1 MFRKFILF
9 IFAAQKEKQINFLHM
24 KLFKS
29 LFFIALMFSL
39 TLPLSSQTIHSFTLQ
54 EAIDYAMQNNYD
66 VIYSEM
72 NIAAAKQQMKEATAF
87 GLPQLSGAIE
97 YNDNLERPTTL
108 LPGEFISPPSPEP
121 IPIQFGTRYSTN
133 AGLFASQL
141 IFSGK
146 YIVGLQTAKLFLEKA
161 NVDFFKDKVAITQQV
176 ADSYYNVLSTEE
188 ALSVI
193 DSTLTVTA
201 KLARETRKIYE
212 VGFAEDIDVD
222 QLELLVSDLQANR
235 IYFQN
240 QLQIT
245 NSYLK
250 FYLGIDSKDSIILT
264 DNVSSL
270 IDEKLKQ
277 TLGEQEF
284 DYTQNV
290 DYVSLNKQKEIRMMQ
305 VKLEKTEY
313 MPTLSA
319 SINLQTNAQTDAWS
333 FLSIDQRWY
342 ASSVFGVSL
351 QLPIWTSGER
361 SAKVE
366 QAKIAYDQIEV
377 RQEQLINSLNLQYE
391 AAITEYFNAFSVYQ
405 NKEKAKQVAEK
416 IFKKTSIKFTEGMAS
431 SLDILNTQT
440 QFLQSEQDYI
450 NASLA
455 LLKAGQEL
463 DKLLTKSV
471 NY

>member
-1 MFRKFILF
+1 
-9 IFAAQKEKQINFLHM
+9 M
-24 KLFKS
+24 KLTTRLS
-29 LFFIALMFSL
+29 VIALLFSL
-39 TLPLSSQTIHSFTLQ
+39 SLPLSSQTVHSFSLK

-72 NIAAAKQQMKEATAF
+72 NIAVAKQQMKEATAF
-87 GLPQLSGAIE
+87 GLPQLSGAID
-97 YNDNLERPTTL
+97 YSDNIERPTTL
-108 LPGEFISPPSPEP
+108 LPGEFTNPPSPDP
-121 IPIQFGTRYSTN
+121 IPIQFGTKYSTN
-133 AGLFASQL
+133 AGLYASQL

-193 DSTLTVTA
+193 DSTLKVTA
-201 KLARETRKIYE
+201 KLARETREIYE

-250 FYLGIDSKDSIILT
+250 FYLGIDSQDSIVLT
-264 DNVSSL
+264 DNVNSL
-270 IDEKLKQ
+270 IEGKLSE
-277 TLGEQEF
+277 TLGEQKF

-290 DYVSLNKQKEIRMMQ
+290 DYVSLTKQKEIRMMQ

-313 MPTLSA
+313 MPTLLA
-319 SINLQTNAQTDAWS
+319 SINLQTNAQTDTWS

-351 QLPIWTSGER
+351 QMPIWSSGER
-361 SAKVE
+361 AAKVK

-377 RQEQLINSLNLQYE
+377 RQDQLVNSLNLQYN
-391 AAITEYFNAFSVYQ
+391 AALNEYFNAFTVYE
-405 NKEKAKQVAEK
+405 NKEKAKLVAEK
-416 IFKKTSIKFTEGMAS
+416 IFKKTSVKFTEGMAS

>member
-1 MFRKFILF
+1 
-9 IFAAQKEKQINFLHM
+9 
-24 KLFKS
+24 
-29 LFFIALMFSL
+29 
-39 TLPLSSQTIHSFTLQ
+39 
-54 EAIDYAMQNNYD
+54 MQNNYD

-72 NIAAAKQQMKEATAF
+72 NIAAAKQQMKQATAF
-87 GLPQLSGAIE
+87 GLPQLSGAID
-97 YNDNLERPTTL
+97 YADNLEIPTTL
-108 LPGEFISPPSPEP
+108 LPGEFVGQPGIDV
-121 IPIQFGTRYSTN
+121 PIQFGTEYSMN
-133 AGLFASQL
+133 AGLYASQL

-176 ADSYYNVLSTEE
+176 ANSYYNVLSTEE

-201 KLARETRKIYE
+201 KLARETRQIFE

-240 QLQIT
+240 QLVIT

-250 FYLGIDSKDSIILT
+250 FYLGIDSKDSIVLT
-264 DNVSSL
+264 DNVNSL
-270 IDEKLKQ
+270 IERKLSE

-284 DYTQNV
+284 DYKQNV
-290 DYVSLNKQKEIRMMQ
+290 DYVSLIKQKEIRMMQ
-305 VKLEKTEY
+305 VKLERTEY
-313 MPTLSA
+313 MPTLMA
-319 SINLQTNAQTDAWS
+319 NINLKTNAQSNTWDFFNTS
-333 FLSIDQRWY
+333 QRWY
-342 ASSVFGVSL
+342 ASSIFGVSL
-351 QLPIWTSGER
+351 QVPLWSSGER
-361 SAKVE
+361 SAKVK

-377 RQEQLINSLNLQYE
+377 RQDQLVNSLNLQYD
-391 AAITEYFNAFSVYQ
+391 AALNEYFNAFSVYQ
-405 NKEKAKQVAEK
+405 NKEKARQVAEK
-416 IFKKTSIKFTEGMAS
+416 IFKKTSVKFTEGMAT

-471 NY
+471 NN

>member
-1 MFRKFILF
+1 MFT
-9 IFAAQKEKQINFLHM
+9 FASQNKNKLIFLHM
-24 KLFKS
+24 KLFTS
-29 LFFIALMFSL
+29 LSIIALLFSL
-39 TLPLSSQTIHSFTLQ
+39 SLPVSSQTIHSFSLK

-72 NIAAAKQQMKEATAF
+72 NIAAAKQQMKQATAF
-87 GLPQLSGAIE
+87 GLPQLSGAID
-97 YNDNLERPTTL
+97 YADNLEIPTVL
-108 LPGEFISPPSPEP
+108 LPGEFVGAPGTEV
-121 IPIQFGTRYSTN
+121 PIQFGTQYSMN

-176 ADSYYNVLSTEE
+176 ADSYYNVLSTQE

-193 DSTLTVTA
+193 DSTLQVTS
-201 KLARETRKIYE
+201 KLAKETREIFE

-235 IYFQN
+235 VYFQN
-240 QLQIT
+240 QLVIT
-245 NSYLK
+245 NAYLK
-250 FYLGIDSKDSIILT
+250 FYLGIDSKDSIVLT
-264 DNVSSL
+264 DNVNSL
-270 IDEKLKQ
+270 IEGKLSE
-277 TLGEQEF
+277 TLGEQKF

-290 DYVSLNKQKEIRMMQ
+290 DYVSLVKQKEIRMMQ
-305 VKLEKTEY
+305 VKLERTEY
-313 MPTLSA
+313 MPTLMA
-319 SINLQTNAQTDAWS
+319 NINLQTNAQSNTWDFFNTS
-333 FLSIDQRWY
+333 QRWY
-342 ASSVFGVSL
+342 ASSIFGVSL
-351 QLPIWTSGER
+351 QVPLWSSGER
-361 SAKVE
+361 AAKVK
-366 QAKIAYDQIEV
+366 QAQIAYDQIEV
-377 RQEQLINSLNLQYE
+377 RQDQLVNSLNLQYD
-391 AAITEYFNAFSVYQ
+391 AALNEYFNAFTVYQ

-416 IFKKTSIKFTEGMAS
+416 IFMKTSVKFTEGMAS

-471 NY
+471 NN